1 MQNKTTES
9 KRRCGME
16 TVIAALISGIACLA
30 CGFALGVVYRKK
42 VGEAEIGSAEIQ
54 ARKILEDGIRS
65 AENKKKEAL
74 LEAKD
79 EIIRTKN
86 DFELELNER
95 RSELTR
101 QERRVQSKEETL
113 DRKTDALEKKD
124 ESLTKKLK
132 ETTEL
137 NESIEKIK
145 EEQYAELQRV
155 AGMTAE
161 EATANLVKQ
170 LEGEIKHRQAKR
182 IVELEEEFKETADE
196 KARDIIALAVQRC
209 AADHVSEITVSA
221 VPLPSEE
228 MKGRIIGREGRN
240 IRTIETLTGV
250 DLIIDDTPEAITV
263 SSFDPVRREVARI
276 ALEKLIADGRIHP
289 ARIEEM
295 VEKARKEVDTTIR
308 QAGERATFDTGI
320 HGINPEL
327 VKLLGRL
334 KFRTSYGQNVLAHS
348 VEVSLISG
356 VLADELGVDSTIAKR
371 AGLLHDIGKAL
382 TQEVEGSH
390 VQLGVEIARKYKES
404 KEVINAIEAHHGDVE
419 AQTITALIVQAADAI
434 SAARPGARREN
445 LENYIKRLTK
455 LEEIA
460 NEFDGVEKSYA
471 IQAGR
476 EIRIMVKPDVV
487 DDDKMVLIAHDIVK
501 KIEDELEYPGQI
513 KVHMIRES
521 LAIDYAK

>member
-334 KFRTSYGQNVLAHS
+334 KFRTSYGQNVL
-348 VEVSLISG
+348 
-356 VLADELGVDSTIAKR
+356 
-371 AGLLHDIGKAL
+371 
-382 TQEVEGSH
+382 
-390 VQLGVEIARKYKES
+390 
-404 KEVINAIEAHHGDVE
+404 
-419 AQTITALIVQAADAI
+419 
-434 SAARPGARREN
+434 
-445 LENYIKRLTK
+445 
-455 LEEIA
+455 
-460 NEFDGVEKSYA
+460 
-471 IQAGR
+471 GR
-476 EIRIMVKPDVV
+476 
-487 DDDKMVLIAHDIVK
+487 
-501 KIEDELEYPGQI
+501 
-513 KVHMIRES
+513 S
-521 LAIDYAK
+521 